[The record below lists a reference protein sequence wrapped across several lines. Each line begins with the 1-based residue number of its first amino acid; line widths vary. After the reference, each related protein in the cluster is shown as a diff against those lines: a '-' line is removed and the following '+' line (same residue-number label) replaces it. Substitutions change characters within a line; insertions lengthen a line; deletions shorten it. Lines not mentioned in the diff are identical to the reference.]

1 MATVKSRSA
10 LVLAGLL
17 VAGAAALMPAAEAPA
32 SGRYRQPYAS
42 VAARSPVPAA
52 PLPLGLYQSSNNAQY
67 SFPVTPAYAI
77 QYYGWYEP
85 FQTADA
91 QAAWNAGTE
100 TFVELQTCGNPCNAS
115 TVFRL
120 PT

>member
-1 MATVKSRSA
+1 MWPGGSALATVKSRSA

-17 VAGAAALMPAAEAPA
+17 VAGAAALMPAAEAP
-32 SGRYRQPYAS
+32 AS

-91 QAAWNAGTE
+91 QAAWNTGTE
-100 TFVELQTCGNPCNAS
+100 TFAELQTCGNPCN
-115 TVFRL
+115 
-120 PT
+120 